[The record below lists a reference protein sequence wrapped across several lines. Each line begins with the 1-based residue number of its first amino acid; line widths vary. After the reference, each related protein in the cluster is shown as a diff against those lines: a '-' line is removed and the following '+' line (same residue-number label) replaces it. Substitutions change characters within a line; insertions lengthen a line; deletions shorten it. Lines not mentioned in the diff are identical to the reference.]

1 MSRIGVRR
9 RYDKIGVETREDS
22 SCGNKTITQTF
33 EGSSCR
39 KMIRLV
45 FDSRELSLDLCME
58 DKVRN
63 NLVSIGTVWK
73 W

>member
-1 MSRIGVRR
+1 MSRIRVRTIMI
-9 RYDKIGVETREDS
+9 KIGIETRADS

-33 EGSSCR
+33 EGPSCR

-45 FDSRELSLDLCME
+45 FDSKELSLDLCIE

-63 NLVSIGTVWK
+63 NLVSVGTVWK
-73 W
+73 

>member
-1 MSRIGVRR
+1 MI
-9 RYDKIGVETREDS
+9 KIGIETRADS

-33 EGSSCR
+33 EGPSCR

-45 FDSRELSLDLCME
+45 FDSKELSLDLCIE

-63 NLVSIGTVWK
+63 NLVSVGTVWK
-73 W
+73 